1 MNSPTARV
9 VAVAFALA
17 CVLPVAAR
25 AQPAGQGT
33 GPKKADAAGSGVT
46 FGLVLD
52 GGFSSD
58 DLALGE
64 RERGFGLGHTELTAS
79 GNIDDRFL
87 GRATAALHAHDGAV
101 EVELEEAFVETLT
114 LPAGLTARGGRFL
127 SQIGYLNEQ
136 HPHADDFVTR
146 PLLYRAFLGSH
157 YYDDGLRL
165 NWTAP
170 TALYWRVGV
179 ELLGGRQLVPE
190 AVRSR
195 TLGAVSL
202 STKLGGDI
210 GPSQSWQLGLGVLH
224 NRLEPIVEEEAAGA
238 LEAEHD
244 HAHGSSYV
252 GRNLFI
258 ADAVW
263 KWAPEGNNRERQ
275 VRLSAEYARVTKPSA
290 FATSDDF
297 HEAWYVSAVY
307 RFAPQWEAGLRYGQ
321 LSVREPHDDHF
332 HDGRLREVA
341 AMIAWKRSHFSVL
354 RLQFTTQSNAAG
366 FPDAGKA
373 VMLQYVMSLGGHGAH
388 SY

>member
-1 MNSPTARV
+1 MSRPTGL
-9 VAVAFALA
+9 AVAAAYALA
-17 CVLPVAAR
+17 CTVPSTTQ
-25 AQPAGQGT
+25 AQSAGQG
-33 GPKKADAAGSGVT
+33 GSPRKAESAGTGVT

-52 GGFSSD
+52 GGFSSR

-79 GNIDDRFL
+79 GNIDDRFV
-87 GRATAALHAHDGAV
+87 GRATAALHAHDGDV

-114 LPAGLTARGGRFL
+114 LPGGLSARGGRFL

-170 TALYWRVGV
+170 TALYWRVGI
-179 ELLGGRQLVPE
+179 ELLSGRQLVPE

-195 TLGAVSL
+195 NLGAVSL
-202 STKLGGDI
+202 STKVGGDI
-210 GPSQSWQLGLGVLH
+210 GSSQSWQFGLAVLH
-224 NRLEPIVEEEAAGA
+224 NRLDPVLEEEEVGA

-263 KWAPEGNNRERQ
+263 KWAPDGNNRERQ
-275 VRLSAEYARVTKPSA
+275 LRLSAEYARVTKPGA
-290 FATSDDF
+290 FATRDDF
-297 HEAWYVSAVY
+297 HEAWYLSAVY
-307 RFAPQWEAGLRYGQ
+307 RFSPQWEAGLRHGQ
-321 LSVREPHDDHF
+321 LSVREPHGDHF
-332 HDGRLREVA
+332 HDGRLRETA

-354 RLQFTTQSNAAG
+354 RLQFTTQRNGAG
-366 FPDAGKA
+366 FADAGNA

-388 SY
+388 AF